1 MWVGQAHVAPAAA
14 SRDSIPTRTPSPP
27 SRSGCVAK
35 FLQPP
40 ATTAA
45 AAVRTTPRTITLGS
59 ARTQT
64 SARKRARRRIHRRSD
79 LWGCSADEVPGAGG
93 EEILHRHRPIQNAL
107 LDAVLDDRL

>member
-1 MWVGQAHVAPAAA
+1 MSVGQAHVAPAAA

-27 SRSGCVAK
+27 SRSDCVAK
-35 FLQPP
+35 SLQPP
-40 ATTAA
+40 ATTPA

-64 SARKRARRRIHRRSD
+64 SARKRVRRRIHRRSD

-93 EEILHRHRPIQNAL
+93 GEILPPHRPSQNAL
-107 LDAVLDDRL
+107 PAAVLGNRL